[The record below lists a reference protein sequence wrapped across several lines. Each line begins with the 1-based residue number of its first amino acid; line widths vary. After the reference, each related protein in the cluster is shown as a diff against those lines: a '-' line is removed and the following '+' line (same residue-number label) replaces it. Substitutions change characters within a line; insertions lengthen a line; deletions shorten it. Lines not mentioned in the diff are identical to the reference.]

1 MDRALGKRIGL
12 CYNHSLEG
20 GFTMV
25 EVSVPVPEAL
35 AKELEQV
42 RDRLPEI
49 LELGLR
55 QLAVQEQPVSVQDLR
70 QILAQQGLLA
80 ELEPLSPEDADVAVA
95 SERLSPLQIEGRPVS
110 ELIVEERNRW

>member
-1 MDRALGKRIGL
+1 
-12 CYNHSLEG
+12 
-20 GFTMV
+20 MV
-25 EVSVPVPEAL
+25 EVKVPVPEAL

-55 QLAVQEQPVSVQDLR
+55 QLEVQEQPVSVNDLR
-70 QILAQQGLLA
+70 RILAQKGLLA
-80 ELEPLSPEDADVAVA
+80 DLEPGSPKDANVV
-95 SERLSPLQIEGRPVS
+95 SERLSPLEIEGRPVS